1 MFACCPLAR
10 NVFGGIQNVS
20 QVHQGASTDII
31 MERRDEI
38 REFLWQQNPMIRRK
52 NKMKKKILFSLIVL
66 ALMALPVC
74 IACTLV
80 TSTTQ
85 PTPPTQGIAPVVSTD
100 WLAMNM
106 DAIPNLVILDTRA
119 PDNYAK
125 GHIPGSINVPGLG
138 NFYLCLFAPDCGL
151 WMELPED
158 SALLRTI
165 GNAGITADSL
175 VVVVGRTVDPFAPY
189 AVADAA
195 RAAITLV
202 YAGVDNVALLNGG
215 YDKWASEKKPIS
227 RRSVKPKAVTYSG
240 AVNKAM
246 FVTKDYVEQKIGKAT
261 LVEARECIIYFGIVQ
276 EPWTVRA
283 GHIPTAKNLPSPWFW
298 EFAKNKKGVITYGT
312 WKDADVIKE
321 MALTVLGDDA
331 SEEIIV
337 YCGVGGYASPMWFA
351 LTQIVGYTNVKL
363 YDGSMQEW
371 TADPEAP
378 VVKYRY
384 Q

>member
-1 MFACCPLAR
+1 
-10 NVFGGIQNVS
+10 
-20 QVHQGASTDII
+20 
-31 MERRDEI
+31 
-38 REFLWQQNPMIRRK
+38 MIRRK
-52 NKMKKKILFSLIVL
+52 NIMKKNILFSLIVL

-74 IACTLV
+74 IACTTL

-85 PTPPTQGIAPVVSTD
+85 PTPPIQGVAPIVSTQ

-106 DAIPNLVILDTRA
+106 DAVPNLVILDVRA

-125 GHIPGSINVPGLG
+125 GHIPGAINVPGLG

-158 SALLRTI
+158 DALLTTI
-165 GNAGITADSL
+165 GNAGITGDSI
-175 VVVVGRTVDPFAPY
+175 VVVVGRTVDPFAAY

-195 RAAITLV
+195 RAAITLL
-202 YAGVDNVALLNGG
+202 YAGVENVALLSGG
-215 YDKWASEKKPIS
+215 YDKWAAEGKPTS
-227 RRSVKPKAVTYSG
+227 RVAVKPTAVTYTG

-246 FVTKDYVEQKIGKAT
+246 FVKKDYVEKKIGKST
-261 LVEARECIIYFGIVQ
+261 LVEARDADIYYGLIQ

-283 GHIPTAKNLPSPWFW
+283 GHIPSAKNLPAPWFW
-298 EFAKNKKGVITYGT
+298 TFERDKKGAITYGT
-312 WKDADVIKE
+312 WKDANVIRE
-321 MALTVLGDDA
+321 MALAVLGEDA

-337 YCGVGGYASPMWFA
+337 YCGVGGYASPVWFA
-351 LTQIVGYTNVKL
+351 LTQMIGYTNAKI

-371 TADPEAP
+371 SADPEAT